1 MISSTNTRTETSSIE
16 EVQIRIVEIRGMPR
30 AVVVLAATKP
40 ITRRI
45 MMMGHSKSN
54 GIMATIGSRSRFSR
68 VSVAALMTVMSG
80 LINDDIKILSDLQA
94 LQIITMNHRGKKG
107 GIMMIS
113 IRHRVPNSVRMS
125 ANINRNETEM
135 IRHEVLAV
143 IHHIIIEI
151 RIQEVTHST
160 EQVR

>member
-94 LQIITMNHRGKKG
+94 L
-107 GIMMIS
+107 
-113 IRHRVPNSVRMS
+113 
-125 ANINRNETEM
+125 
-135 IRHEVLAV
+135 
-143 IHHIIIEI
+143 
-151 RIQEVTHST
+151 
-160 EQVR
+160 